1 MGNHVQKNM
10 GNAIEA
16 WFFQRVNG
24 TDYSVMVLDLCNNE
38 YLTLRLAIMQAPGYL
53 FFIVSDV
60 RVLECRVDKRMLD
73 HFYFGLFLFLIQTIG
88 SCFECIQIRQ

>member
-10 GNAIEA
+10 GNATEA

-38 YLTLRLAIMQAPGYL
+38 YLTLRLAIM
-53 FFIVSDV
+53 
-60 RVLECRVDKRMLD
+60 
-73 HFYFGLFLFLIQTIG
+73 
-88 SCFECIQIRQ
+88 